1 MSHARLYPLTP
12 NYNNNYHC
20 QDVEALTKR
29 LEGLETGAA
38 FDATQSA
45 VHQVQMEMLEK
56 LRAIRSQLSSGEHT
70 VGSKEIQAL
79 QAENAAL
86 KKINAKQAYRIEH
99 LVRSVEELLEHTKP

>member
-1 MSHARLYPLTP
+1 VLFRSLTASASMSQAMT
-12 NYNNNYHC
+12 
-20 QDVEALTKR
+20 DVEALTKR